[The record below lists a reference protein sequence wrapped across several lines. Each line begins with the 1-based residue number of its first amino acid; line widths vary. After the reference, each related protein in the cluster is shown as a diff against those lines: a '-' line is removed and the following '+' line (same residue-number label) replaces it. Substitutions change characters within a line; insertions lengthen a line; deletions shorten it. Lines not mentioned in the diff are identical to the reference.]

1 MNDIFSDV
9 KGAAL
14 SRYWFFALEACLLN
28 DCVIHQYKYKVRITA
43 KH

>member
-28 DCVIHQYKYKVRITA
+28 DSVIHLYKYKVRITA

>member
-9 KGAAL
+9 KGVAL
-14 SRYWFFALEACLLN
+14 SRYWFFALEVCRLS
-28 DCVIHQYKYKVRITA
+28 DCVIHLYKYKVRITT